1 MIDIVSFIA
10 IAWAA
15 PPRVPG
21 RRADRAPP
29 PSVVLNGKLHFL
41 TPPTGAEACRNST
54 VTDCKQAL
62 TAKSGR
68 QVVAERPTISCF
80 ECN

>member
-29 PSVVLNGKLHFL
+29 PSVVLNGKLHL
-41 TPPTGAEACRNST
+41 LRPRRARKRAE
-54 VTDCKQAL
+54 
-62 TAKSGR
+62 TARSRIANKR
-68 QVVAERPTISCF
+68 
-80 ECN
+80 